1 MRNIRLPDNTL
12 RITFEK
18 PLEHSNDKISDD
30 KKMLEI
36 NEIVERWIKENPEN
50 WFWQHKRFN

>member
-1 MRNIRLPDNTL
+1 MKNIRLSNNKFQ
-12 RITFEK
+12 ITFEK
-18 PLEHSNDKISDD
+18 PLEHNNNQVSDE

-36 NEIVERWIKENPEN
+36 NLIIEEWIRKNPEN